1 MFEFGG
7 KFDLS
12 LRVLLLAFALAFAFT
27 LLLVD
32 GPLLVE
38 DLLGLAV
45 ADEQHHGGE
54 NL

>member
-12 LRVLLLAFALAFAFT
+12 LRVLLLAFAFAFT

-32 GPLLVE
+32 GPFLVE